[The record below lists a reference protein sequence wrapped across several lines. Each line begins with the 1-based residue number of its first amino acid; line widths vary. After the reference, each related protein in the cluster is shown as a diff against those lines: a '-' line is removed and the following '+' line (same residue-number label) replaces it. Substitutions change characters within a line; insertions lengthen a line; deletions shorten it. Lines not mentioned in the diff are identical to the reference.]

1 MNLPSNF
8 IQTIQN
14 VFGEKG
20 RIWLDSLSSLI
31 NTAKH
36 RWALKNIESAPN
48 LSYNFVAFAQRPSPI
63 HSNQLE
69 DVVLKIGVP
78 SPELTNEVTAL
89 HLFNG
94 QGAVILLDAA
104 TEQGMLLLERIRPG
118 KILSTLK
125 DDEEAT
131 HLAADVMLRLWKPV
145 QSNSALTQL
154 SDWFKGFD
162 KLRKRF
168 EGGTGPLEKKLVER
182 AEVAVR
188 DFFAEEHT
196 PMLIHGDLHHFN
208 ILSSERG
215 WLAIDP
221 KGVIGPP
228 AYEVGPLLVNPWDD
242 LSNPEEIEK
251 LTEKRI
257 AILSER
263 LGFEKERIRE
273 WGIAHAVLSAW
284 WGIEDNTGWEY
295 AMGCATILSQTKSS
309 DL

>member
-1 MNLPSNF
+1 MNLPNNF

-20 RIWLDSLSSLI
+20 NAWLNSLPSLI
-31 NTAKH
+31 DAARQ
-36 RWALKNIESAPN
+36 RWGLKNIQPAPN
-48 LSYNFVAFAQRPSPI
+48 LSYNYVAFAERPSPI
-63 HSNQLE
+63 HSHQLE

-78 SPELTNEVTAL
+78 AQELTSELTAL
-89 HLFNG
+89 QLFNG
-94 QGAVILLDAA
+94 QGACLLLAA
-104 TEQGMLLLERIRPG
+104 DSRLGMLLLERVRPG
-118 KILSTLK
+118 KMLSTLK

-131 HLAADVMLRLWKPV
+131 HYAADVMLKLWKPATFT
-145 QSNSALTQL
+145 SALIEL

-162 KLRKRF
+162 KLRTRF

-182 AEVAVR
+182 AEMNVR
-188 DFFAEEHT
+188 GFFAEEYT

-228 AYEVGPLLVNPWDD
+228 GYEVGPLLVNPWGD
-242 LSNPEEIEK
+242 LRKSKEIER
-251 LTEKRI
+251 LTKRRI

-263 LGFEKERIRE
+263 LGFEKERILE
-273 WGIAHAVLSAW
+273 WSIAHAVLSAW

-295 AMGCATILSQTKSS
+295 AMGCAAIFSQIKSR

>member
-8 IQTIQN
+8 IHTIQS

-20 RIWLDSLSSLI
+20 RTWLDSLPSLI
-31 NTAKH
+31 DAARH
-36 RWALKNIESAPN
+36 RWGLKNIQTVPN
-48 LSYNFVAFAQRPSPI
+48 LSYNYVAFATRPSP
-63 HSNQLE
+63 NQLE
-69 DVVLKIGVP
+69 EVVLKIGIP
-78 SPELTNEVTAL
+78 ARELTNEVTAL
-89 HLFNG
+89 QLFDG
-94 QGAVILLDAA
+94 QGAVILHEAD
-104 TEQGMLLLERIRPG
+104 TELGMLLLERARPG
-118 KILSTLK
+118 KMLSTLQ

-131 HLAADVMLRLWKPV
+131 HHAADLMLKLWKPAP
-145 QSNSALTQL
+145 SNNTLTQL

-162 KLRKRF
+162 ELRKRF
-168 EGGTGPLEKKLVER
+168 EGSTGPLEKKVIER
-182 AEVAVR
+182 AESAVR
-188 DFFAEEHT
+188 GFFTKKYT

-228 AYEVGPLLVNPWDD
+228 AYEVGPLLVNPRGD
-242 LSNPEEIEK
+242 LAKIEK
-251 LTEKRI
+251 LTERRI

-263 LGFEKERIRE
+263 LGIEKNCLLE

-295 AMGCATILSQTKSS
+295 AMGCANIFSKVKFSS
-309 DL
+309 

>member
-1 MNLPSNF
+1 MNLSSNF
-8 IQTIQN
+8 IQTIQG

-20 RIWLDSLSSLI
+20 RTWLDSLPRLI
-31 NTAKH
+31 DAARH
-36 RWALKNIESAPN
+36 RWGLKDIQTVPN
-48 LSYNFVAFAQRPSPI
+48 LSYNYVAFAERPSPI
-63 HSNQLE
+63 HANQPE

-78 SPELTNEVTAL
+78 SPELSSEMAAL
-89 HLFNG
+89 DLFNG
-94 QGAVILLDAA
+94 QGAVILLDADP
-104 TEQGMLLLERIRPG
+104 EQGMLLLERVRPG
-118 KILSTLK
+118 KMLSTLK

-131 HLAADVMLRLWKPV
+131 HLAADVMLKLWKPIT
-145 QSNSALTQL
+145 SNSALIQL

-168 EGGTGPLEKKLVER
+168 DGGTGPLEKKLVER
-182 AEVAVR
+182 AEMAVR
-188 DFFAEEHT
+188 DFFSEEYT

-228 AYEVGPLLVNPWDD
+228 AYEVGPLLVNPWGD
-242 LSNPEEIEK
+242 LSKCKEIQR
-251 LTEKRI
+251 LTVRRI

-273 WGIAHAVLSAW
+273 WGIAHAILSAW

-295 AMGCATILSQTKSS
+295 AMGCATIFSKAKF
-309 DL
+309 

>member
-1 MNLPSNF
+1 MNLSSNF

-20 RIWLDSLSSLI
+20 RAWLDSLPRLI
-31 NTAKH
+31 DAARH
-36 RWALKNIESAPN
+36 RWGLKNIQTVPN
-48 LSYNFVAFAQRPSPI
+48 LSYNYVAFAERPSSI

-69 DVVLKIGVP
+69 EVVLKIGVP
-78 SPELTNEVTAL
+78 SPELTSEMTAL
-89 HLFNG
+89 RPLQRPG
-94 QGAVILLDAA
+94 CCYLARSRPQ
-104 TEQGMLLLERIRPG
+104 QGMLLMERVRPG
-118 KILSTLK
+118 KMLSTLK

-131 HLAADVMLRLWKPV
+131 HFAADVMLKLWKPTTL
-145 QSNSALTQL
+145 NSALIQL

-162 KLRKRF
+162 KLRRRF

-182 AEVAVR
+182 AERAVR
-188 DFFAEEHT
+188 DFFAEEYT

-215 WLAIDP
+215 WLVIDP

-228 AYEVGPLLVNPWDD
+228 AYEVGPLLVNPWGD
-242 LSNPEEIEK
+242 LSKYKEIQR
-251 LTEKRI
+251 LTERRI

-273 WGIAHAVLSAW
+273 WGIAHAILSAW

-295 AMGCATILSQTKSS
+295 AMGCATIFSQAK
-309 DL
+309 L